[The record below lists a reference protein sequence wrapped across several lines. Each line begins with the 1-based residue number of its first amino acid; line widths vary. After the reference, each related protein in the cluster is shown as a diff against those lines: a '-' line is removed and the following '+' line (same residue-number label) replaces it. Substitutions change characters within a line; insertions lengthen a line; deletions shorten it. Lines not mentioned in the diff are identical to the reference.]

1 MLIRFGR
8 KRQCTLPVKCGMMH
22 YRNRKYLGA
31 GENTLHITKKR
42 G

>member
-1 MLIRFGR
+1 MQIRFGR
-8 KRQCTLPVKCGMMH
+8 KRQCTLPVKCGMIH